1 MSETTDNSPQPGR
14 DLSGELERLDNNML
28 LAALDQVLLELERRL
43 FPYAHLGAE
52 LQQMADEG
60 LLLSSRAGAR
70 LGQAQSAAAHTQ
82 GHLQV
87 VGVGEWSP
95 GSTRPSWSDDP
106 RVQNAEASAG
116 EDGSGD

>member
-43 FPYAHLGAE
+43 YRYAHVGAE

-60 LLLSSRAGAR
+60 LLLSARAAAR
-70 LGQAQSAAAHTQ
+70 LAQSQSAAQHTQ
-82 GHLQV
+82 SHLQL
-87 VGVGEWSP
+87 VGVGDWSP
-95 GSTRPSWSDDP
+95 SSTQPSWNEDP
-106 RVQNAEASAG
+106 RVQTDEPEA
-116 EDGSGD
+116 